1 MINLPSR
8 HYILLLQ
15 EIKEIEKSPLLNI
28 YYIHYSNIH
37 AHSSSLRA
45 VLNTENTEL
54 NEASMPRPFNDGSYG
69 VKPSLPPITI
79 NPEPVSRLSFFHA
92 RRRGLIYNPTDV
104 TGSRCCYA
112 RAREHLKTNEKIQ
125 EGRKVGSN
133 RMRAYMRACV
143 ADTADHF
150 PRLHFHDWWSGSVSA
165 AIDSVD
171 WSDLRHPMMC
181 TCRGITLSATLGPL
195 NTLMPVQTRPPTAYL
210 LAVGSSE
217 ADTHWI
223 FARRQVELI

>member
-1 MINLPSR
+1 
-8 HYILLLQ
+8 
-15 EIKEIEKSPLLNI
+15 
-28 YYIHYSNIH
+28 
-37 AHSSSLRA
+37 
-45 VLNTENTEL
+45 
-54 NEASMPRPFNDGSYG
+54 MPRPFNDGSYG

-79 NPEPVSRLSFFHA
+79 NPEPVSRLSFFRA

-112 RAREHLKTNEKIQ
+112 RAREHLKMNEKIQ
-125 EGRKVGSN
+125 EGRKGIGDRV
-133 RMRAYMRACV
+133 RACV
-143 ADTADHF
+143 RAYVACTRDTADHF

-171 WSDLRHPMMC
+171 WSDLRHPVMR
-181 TCRGITLSATLGPL
+181 TCRGIMLSATLGPL

-223 FARRQVELI
+223 FARKRQVEL